1 MSERVQQELE
11 ALAERYDNATVI
23 GEVTTILPI
32 TVEMLDSVLIG
43 AFDGGYG
50 ASYYWAEVE
59 EIRVNGEHWTEV
71 LLRQRDEF
79 DEEIQRKVYLI
90 NAENIIPAI
99 QRFLTDDPP
108 ANKQITG
115 YIRQAV
121 QENDPGIIDADAA
134 DCIVQIAAFGQLVY
148 G

>member
-11 ALAERYDNATVI
+11 ALAERYDNAPVI
-23 GEVTTILPI
+23 GEVTMTLPI
-32 TVEMLDSVLIG
+32 TTEMLDCILIG

-50 ASYYWAEVE
+50 ACYYWADVE

-71 LLRQRDEF
+71 LIREDEEF
-79 DEEIQRKVYLI
+79 DDDEDRKVYTI

-108 ANKQITG
+108 ANKRITG

-121 QENDPGIIDADAA
+121 QENDPGMIDADAA
-134 DCIVQIAAFGQLVY
+134 DCIVQVAAFGQLVY

>member
-71 LLRQRDEF
+71 LIREGDGGGDE
-79 DEEIQRKVYLI
+79 DGKVYTI

-121 QENDPGIIDADAA
+121 QENDPGMIDADAA